1 MIIAEKIKEKT
12 SQIKDFSQKETAAK
26 KSAEQKKIDLSYKE
40 AINGVNTLISEV
52 VNASNESNFTIST
65 SIREQISELLVCC
78 SAFSDKDRVEA
89 VDINSI
95 SSKEKEIRSAL
106 QYEWSNYY
114 VGETS
119 SVEEVLNVIK
129 DIANIDVNSLLIK
142 MRAAKD
148 WNKDSSPV
156 IGMMNAIKEAN
167 SQIDKI
173 AKKYDLRPG
182 MGLAAIQLGIPK
194 RFFVVVHEQEI
205 KETFK
210 NYIIINPK
218 IVSNS
223 EEKIYVEEGEG
234 CLSVNRECDG
244 IVPRYARVTIE
255 GFDIDGNPV
264 KYRGREELA
273 IAFQH
278 ELDHLNGILFTDYID
293 PKNPYKD
300 ANLYRSI

>member
-1 MIIAEKIKEKT
+1 MLTNNDILDEKDKRLRIISEEVKFPLSNE
-12 SQIKDFSQKETAAK
+12 DK
-26 KSAEQKKIDLSYKE
+26 KAIDLMIEYL
-40 AINGVNTLISEV
+40 T
-52 VNASNESNFTIST
+52 
-65 SIREQISELLVCC
+65 
-78 SAFSDKDRVEA
+78 
-89 VDINSI
+89 
-95 SSKEKEIRSAL
+95 
-106 QYEWSNYY
+106 
-114 VGETS
+114 
-119 SVEEVLNVIK
+119 
-129 DIANIDVNSLLIK
+129 
-142 MRAAKD
+142 
-148 WNKDSSPV
+148 
-156 IGMMNAIKEAN
+156 N
-167 SQIDKI
+167 SQIDKL
-173 AKKYDLRPG
+173 AKKYNLRPG

-218 IVSNS
+218 IISNS

-244 IVPRYARVTIE
+244 IVPRFARVTIE